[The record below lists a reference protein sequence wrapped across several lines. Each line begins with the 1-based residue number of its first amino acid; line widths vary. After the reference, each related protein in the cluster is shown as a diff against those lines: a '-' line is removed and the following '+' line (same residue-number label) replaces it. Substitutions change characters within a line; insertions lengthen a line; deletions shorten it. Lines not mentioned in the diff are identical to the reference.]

1 MSVNGIIMFLG
12 INNTRLER
20 KILIILDV
28 ENGFYLPIYH
38 SAMYYFIFLRHLT
51 EIWHRIAHSESVE
64 EELFGVSSL
73 LLFIK

>member
-1 MSVNGIIMFLG
+1 MKALKIRLVQWYGVNW
-12 INNTRLER
+12 
-20 KILIILDV
+20 IL
-28 ENGFYLPIYH
+28 FYGGE
-38 SAMYYFIFLRHLT
+38 AMYYFIFLRHLT